1 MDESVDHRCGDDVV
15 ARCPGRPAGRRQG
28 ATRVMAKTK
37 NTSGQLLE
45 RKWRSGRTYVVRVH
59 AYGRRHYLTLGSTQ
73 DGWTRRR
80 AEAEL
85 QNIQADI
92 RRGIWTPPRPARAR
106 TVKPIAAPDAKT
118 VTFHEFA
125 SRWLAGRRNE
135 ISPRTYEMYK
145 LALTHH
151 LLPYFAH
158 HGLDEITIEIV
169 DAYCRHKVAQSQ
181 QCRAALE
188 AAAHLPYN
196 KRLPRPL
203 STSTISKTIDVLQMV
218 LSQAV
223 EYGHMPSNPAAGKR
237 RRLKRPARRP
247 VHLDSVEQIQAL
259 LDAAHELDSEPVWRI
274 PDRRAIITTLV
285 LAGPRAHELCLLR
298 WRDVDLANGRIYI
311 GRSKTQAGLREIPL
325 LPLLRDELAAHKAN
339 ATNTSPDEF
348 VFPTDAGTMRDKDNL
363 RNRVLA
369 PVIPRA
375 DKLLAARDQPPLPT
389 GLTPH
394 KLRHTFASVLV
405 ALGEDPASVMAAL
418 GHTDP
423 KFTLRVYTHLMRR
436 DPTGRARLKTL
447 IDGDTTLGM
456 PKEEAG
462 GADSRPGERQRLG
475 HSAPQ

>member
-1 MDESVDHRCGDDVV
+1 M
-15 ARCPGRPAGRRQG
+15 
-28 ATRVMAKTK
+28 ATT
-37 NTSGQLLE
+37 TTGQLLE
-45 RKWRSGRTYVVRVH
+45 RKWRTGRTYAVRVH

-92 RRGIWTPPRPARAR
+92 RRGVWTAPRPPARSR
-106 TVKPIAAPDAKT
+106 TTKPVAEPDAKT
-118 VTFHEFA
+118 ITFHEFA

-158 HGLDEITIEIV
+158 HRLDEITIETV
-169 DAYCRHKVAQSQ
+169 DAYRRHKVAQSQ
-181 QCRAALE
+181 QRRTALD
-188 AAAHLPYN
+188 AAADLPY
-196 KRLPRPL
+196 KERPPRPL
-203 STSTISKTIDVLQMV
+203 SASTINKTIDVLQMV

-223 EYGHMPSNPAAGKR
+223 EYGHVPSNPAAGKR

-259 LDAAHELDSEPVWRI
+259 LDAAHQLDSEPVWRI
-274 PDRRAIITTLV
+274 PDRRPIIATLV
-285 LAGPRAHELCLLR
+285 LAGPRAHELCELR
-298 WRDVDLANGRIYI
+298 WRDVDLANGRIHI

-325 LPLLRDELAAHKAN
+325 LPLLRDELAVHKAK
-339 ATNTSPDEF
+339 ATNVDPDDF
-348 VFPTDAGTMRDKDNL
+348 VFPTAAGTIRDKDNL

-369 PVIPRA
+369 PVIERT
-375 DKLLAARDQPPLPT
+375 DKLLAKRDQTPLPA

-436 DPTGRARLKTL
+436 DPTERARLKTL
-447 IDGDTTLGM
+447 VDGETA
-456 PKEEAG
+456 P
-462 GADSRPGERQRLG
+462 RQERDESHARA
-475 HSAPQ
+475 HAAA

>member
-1 MDESVDHRCGDDVV
+1 M
-15 ARCPGRPAGRRQG
+15 
-28 ATRVMAKTK
+28 ATT
-37 NTSGQLLE
+37 TTGQLLE
-45 RKWRSGRTYVVRVH
+45 RKWRTGRTYAVRVH

-92 RRGIWTPPRPARAR
+92 RRGVWTAPRPARSR
-106 TVKPIAAPDAKT
+106 TTKPVAAPDAKAIN
-118 VTFHEFA
+118 FHEFA

-158 HGLDEITIEIV
+158 HGLDEITIETV
-169 DAYCRHKVAQSQ
+169 DTYRRHKVAQSQ
-181 QCRAALE
+181 QRRAALE
-188 AAAHLPYN
+188 AAADLPYN
-196 KRLPRPL
+196 QRPPRPL
-203 STSTISKTIDVLQMV
+203 SAPTINKTIDVLQMV

-223 EYGHMPSNPAAGKR
+223 EYGHIPSNPAAGKR

-274 PDRRAIITTLV
+274 PDRRAILTTLV
-285 LAGPRAHELCLLR
+285 LAGPRAHELCQLR
-298 WRDVDLANGRIYI
+298 WRDVDLANGRIHI

-325 LPLLRDELAAHKAN
+325 LPLLRDEIAAHKATVTN
-339 ATNTSPDEF
+339 AGPDQF
-348 VFPTDAGTMRDKDNL
+348 VFPTVAGTMRDKDNL

-369 PVIPRA
+369 PVTERA
-375 DKLLAARDQPPLPT
+375 DRLLASRDQPPLPA

-436 DPTGRARLKTL
+436 ESAERARLKAFVDRGAAAMTE
-447 IDGDTTLGM
+447 DGSTPT
-456 PKEEAG
+456 
-462 GADSRPGERQRLG
+462 
-475 HSAPQ
+475 APIVASLR